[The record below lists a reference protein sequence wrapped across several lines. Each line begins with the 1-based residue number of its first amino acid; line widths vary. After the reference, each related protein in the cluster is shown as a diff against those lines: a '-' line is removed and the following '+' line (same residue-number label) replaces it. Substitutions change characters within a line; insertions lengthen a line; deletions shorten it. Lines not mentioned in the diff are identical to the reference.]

1 MNGYEVVAF
10 NDEKLGT
17 VVGRIDGNLIVEHGL
32 LSRSRQVI
40 PEVFAHVHEDEQV
53 VRVTV
58 SKNVFSSSPKLEG
71 DDFDAQAIYDHYG
84 LVGSDPDG
92 APTVGAG
99 EGLPT
104 DPARTA
110 EDDGIEAELLHSRGS
125 LAAGGGANDQGHPSP
140 GITGGDRHRD
150 AGRS

>member
-10 NDEKLGT
+10 DDEKLGT
-17 VVGRIDGNLIVEHGL
+17 VVGRIEGNLIVEHGL

-84 LVGSDPDG
+84 LVGADPAS
-92 APTVGAG
+92 APTVGDG
-99 EGLPT
+99 EALPSG
-104 DPARTA
+104 PARTP
-110 EDDGIEAELLHSRGS
+110 EQDGIAAELPHPLGS
-125 LAAGGGANDQGHPSP
+125 LEAGSGANDQGHPSP

-150 AGRS
+150 ASRS